1 MPSCPSCWKPF
12 TPWGQQSFPPPPLA
26 ATTLSHPQTLAHRGP
41 HHSLRQ
47 AATSPSPALQGKQSF
62 GRWGL
67 EVGVPGS
74 SWGLLAPC
82 CKVLVPGGS
91 PGRGRAAGLGAD
103 AWAPTQSCS
112 CRALLHPFVPLP
124 APPFWFLGGPPWPSW
139 DPPRAPLVG
148 TPVPPRGAFCWGA
161 EPRVLCPL
169 LSRWTCGPSLVLQIE
184 KDCGGALSSPL
195 QELGVPWLPRRGACP
210 WCSRTGI
217 SCCLPHFHRLA
228 GRGLRKG
235 VGGGSPASCCGVQGQ
250 EGSGG
255 SPRSSGILI
264 SGGGVPSPSQR
275 DIRDHC
281 LVVLTGGCSFCSHV
295 AVTGNSPPQAACE
308 LSVTMTFFILTLLDV
323 TLYLHA
329 PGPRE
334 LLCTCSGH

>member
-1 MPSCPSCWKPF
+1 MCWEPTLPGLLGPILLGPHSSLGWGHTRLTKGSEARGWWASTPRSAGPAPPGVGGVVPSCPSCWKPF

-139 DPPRAPLVG
+139 DPLAHPSPLG
-148 TPVPPRGAFCWGA
+148 SSPCSSGRNTRPSPRGF
-161 EPRVLCPL
+161 L
-169 LSRWTCGPSLVLQIE
+169 L
-184 KDCGGALSSPL
+184 GG
-195 QELGVPWLPRRGACP
+195 
-210 WCSRTGI
+210 
-217 SCCLPHFHRLA
+217 
-228 GRGLRKG
+228 
-235 VGGGSPASCCGVQGQ
+235 
-250 EGSGG
+250 
-255 SPRSSGILI
+255 
-264 SGGGVPSPSQR
+264 
-275 DIRDHC
+275 
-281 LVVLTGGCSFCSHV
+281 
-295 AVTGNSPPQAACE
+295 
-308 LSVTMTFFILTLLDV
+308 
-323 TLYLHA
+323 
-329 PGPRE
+329 
-334 LLCTCSGH
+334 